1 MQERLQLFK
10 EYKEVW
16 NMSGFAWKYDV
27 FIFCYCAYF
36 SPAFLFVFVEDPQDV
51 TPTVGFT
58 RIEMKQDKFQVT
70 IFDLGG
76 GKRIRD
82 IWKNYYTMSHGVV
95 FVVDSTDV
103 DRIHET
109 KETLTEVLGHPCISG
124 KPVLVWVIQL
134 LYASLNWICKICEV
148 IEMFQCNLLISNW
161 SDLECRICF

>member
-16 NMSGFAWKYDV
+16 RMSHFCMFFMKWWHVSIYFV
-27 FIFCYCAYF
+27 TVNIFQT
-36 SPAFLFVFVEDPQDV
+36 PAFVFVFAEDPQDV

-124 KPVLVWVIQL
+124 KPVLVWVIQ
-134 LYASLNWICKICEV
+134 
-148 IEMFQCNLLISNW
+148 
-161 SDLECRICF
+161 DL

>member
-1 MQERLQLFK
+1 MFLH
-10 EYKEVW
+10 
-16 NMSGFAWKYDV
+16 V
-27 FIFCYCAYF
+27 FHEIMACLYFVTVNIFET
-36 SPAFLFVFVEDPQDV
+36 PAFVLVFVEDPQDV

-76 GKRIRD
+76 GRRIRD

-109 KETLTEVLGHPCISG
+109 KETLTEVLGHPYISG
-124 KPVLVWVIQL
+124 KPVLV
-134 LYASLNWICKICEV
+134 
-148 IEMFQCNLLISNW
+148 
-161 SDLECRICF
+161 

>member
-1 MQERLQLFK
+1 MLLWIFFK
-10 EYKEVW
+10 
-16 NMSGFAWKYDV
+16 
-27 FIFCYCAYF
+27 
-36 SPAFLFVFVEDPQDV
+36 PLHLFVFVEDPQDV

-124 KPVLVWVIQL
+124 KPVLVWVIQD
-134 LYASLNWICKICEV
+134 LYASLNSICKICEV
-148 IEMFQCNLLISNW
+148 IEMFQCNFLISNYGTVIW
-161 SDLECRICF
+161 STDCVSRDGEYCNQQSVQKRISIKYLF

>member
-1 MQERLQLFK
+1 MQGRVQLYKEFK
-10 EYKEVW
+10 EVLHT
-16 NMSGFAWKYDV
+16 NDFAHFLRIYDM
-27 FIFCYCAYF
+27 FAYF
-36 SPAFLFVFVEDPQDV
+36 VNVIFWTPAIVFVFVEDPQDV

-95 FVVDSTDV
+95 FVVDSTDI

-109 KETLTEVLGHPCISG
+109 KETLAEVLSHPCISG
-124 KPVLVWVIQL
+124 KPVLVWVIQI
-134 LYASLNWICKICEV
+134 LYYSVQGTYKICGLMERDNYSV
-148 IEMFQCNLLISNW
+148 
-161 SDLECRICF
+161 

>member
-1 MQERLQLFK
+1 
-10 EYKEVW
+10 
-16 NMSGFAWKYDV
+16 MSCLYFV
-27 FIFCYCAYF
+27 TVNIFQT
-36 SPAFLFVFVEDPQDV
+36 PAFVFVFVEDPQDV

-124 KPVLVWVIQL
+124 KPVLVWVIRD

-148 IEMFQCNLLISNW
+148 REMFQWHFLISN
-161 SDLECRICF
+161 

>member
-1 MQERLQLFK
+1 MFLH
-10 EYKEVW
+10 
-16 NMSGFAWKYDV
+16 V
-27 FIFCYCAYF
+27 FHEIMACLYFVTVNIFET
-36 SPAFLFVFVEDPQDV
+36 PAFVLDENDGWMDAFVLVLVEDPQDV

-58 RIEMKQDKFQVT
+58 RIEMKEDKFQVT

-109 KETLTEVLGHPCISG
+109 KETLTEVLGHPYISG
-124 KPVLVWVIQL
+124 KPVLV
-134 LYASLNWICKICEV
+134 
-148 IEMFQCNLLISNW
+148 
-161 SDLECRICF
+161 

>member
-1 MQERLQLFK
+1 MLGLDNAGKSATVQGIQGGIAYILLLHIFQEFMDMFV
-10 EYKEVW
+10 YFVTVNIVW
-16 NMSGFAWKYDV
+16 T
-27 FIFCYCAYF
+27 
-36 SPAFLFVFVEDPQDV
+36 PAFMFVFVEDPQDV

-109 KETLTEVLGHPCISG
+109 KETLAEVLGHPCISG
-124 KPVLVWVIQL
+124 KPVLVWVI
-134 LYASLNWICKICEV
+134 
-148 IEMFQCNLLISNW
+148 
-161 SDLECRICF
+161 

>member
-1 MQERLQLFK
+1 M
-10 EYKEVW
+10 
-16 NMSGFAWKYDV
+16 
-27 FIFCYCAYF
+27 IFYF
-36 SPAFLFVFVEDPQDV
+36 TEDPQDV

-109 KETLTEVLGHPCISG
+109 KETLAEVLGHPCISG
-124 KPVLVWVIQL
+124 KPVLVWVIQGVCFLTLNMQSLWNHRTL
-134 LYASLNWICKICEV
+134 LSIIFYSV
-148 IEMFQCNLLISNW
+148 ISPQ
-161 SDLECRICF
+161 

>member
-1 MQERLQLFK
+1 MLLHIFHEFMDMFV
-10 EYKEVW
+10 YFVTV
-16 NMSGFAWKYDV
+16 NTCIYV
-27 FIFCYCAYF
+27 FLC
-36 SPAFLFVFVEDPQDV
+36 FVEDPQDV

-109 KETLTEVLGHPCISG
+109 KETLAEVLGHPCISG
-124 KPVLVWVIQL
+124 KPVLV
-134 LYASLNWICKICEV
+134 
-148 IEMFQCNLLISNW
+148 
-161 SDLECRICF
+161 